1 MKKLLLFLVVILA
14 FMFFVFY
21 DQALIANKSHIVP
34 NPQVTTDESIDLVIN
49 AYANSITAQVPAG
62 KPVVMFVPLN
72 GFPDSTTHL
81 SYKNAQV
88 ALAVLNKVKAE
99 QKYILFSEGYTG
111 STCLSGAQA
120 TALMLSM
127 NEGYNSN
134 IGVSV
139 LLEPHAKTTL
149 ENIRFSKNILKST
162 FVNED
167 AYLVVA
173 GMTDEDTI
181 ENLDVGHGARAFMLA
196 KQNYASLPHI
206 HVIGLLPTTEID
218 KTIISYT
225 HAYNFQTM
233 FLGANGVLN
242 LPFFNKKFARKPIAG
257 CPDAK

>member
-1 MKKLLLFLVVILA
+1 
-14 FMFFVFY
+14 MFFVFY
-21 DQALIANKSHIVP
+21 DQALIASKSHIIPSPPVA
-34 NPQVTTDESIDLVIN
+34 NDESIDRVIN
-49 AYANSITAQVPAG
+49 AYADSISSQVPAG

-99 QKYILFSEGYTG
+99 QKYIIFSEGYTG

-120 TALMLSM
+120 TGLMLSM
-127 NEGYNSN
+127 NEGYNAN
-134 IGVSV
+134 IGVTV

-149 ENIRFSKNILKST
+149 ENILFSKKILRDT
-162 FVNED
+162 FVNQD

-173 GMTDEDTI
+173 GMTDQKTI
-181 ENLDVGHGARAFMLA
+181 GNLDVGHGARAFMLA
-196 KQNYASLPHI
+196 KQNYASLPRI
-206 HVIGLLPTTEID
+206 HVLGLLPTTEID
-218 KTIISYT
+218 NTIISYT